1 MRSWAAD
8 DWQVG
13 VADQPER
20 ELAAYAST
28 DGHLTLI
35 GLDTN
40 PRGLNG
46 RSGTVS
52 AYSIG
57 GLAPNAELTL
67 ALWNAARDGANS
79 VAGTV
84 RTDAVGVARFE
95 CRCTRRSR

>member
-46 RSGTVS
+46 PSGTVS

-57 GLAPNAELTL
+57 GMAPNTELTL
-67 ALWNAARDGANS
+67 ALWNELGGGERSIAP
-79 VAGTV
+79 TV
-84 RTDAVGVARFE
+84 RTDAVGVVRFE